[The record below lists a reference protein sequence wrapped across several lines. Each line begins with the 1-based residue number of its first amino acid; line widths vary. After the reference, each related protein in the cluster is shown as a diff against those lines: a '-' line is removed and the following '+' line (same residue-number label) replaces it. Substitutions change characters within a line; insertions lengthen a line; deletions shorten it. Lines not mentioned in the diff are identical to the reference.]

1 VRTEERAVKILNLSN
16 EHGMQ
21 VIIGVESHEQEYI
34 SDVERILST
43 PIPAKASP
51 RISRNDYRPWGLGQE
66 VQEVRA
72 GLAAG
77 A

>member
-43 PIPAKASP
+43 PIPEKP
-51 RISRNDYRPWGLGQE
+51 LH
-66 VQEVRA
+66 
-72 GLAAG
+72 GLAETITAPG
-77 A
+77 GSGRKYKKCAPD